1 MVFLCFGSFG
11 SFEAKQVTEIAT
23 ALESSSHRFLWSLR
37 RRPPKGKLELPAD
50 YENPAE
56 VLPEGFLDRTK
67 SVGKVIGWAPQLAV
81 LSHPA
86 VGGFVSHC
94 GWNSLLESVWCGVP
108 IATWPLY
115 AEQQINAFWA
125 IKELGI
131 AAEIRMD
138 YKFGG
143 LGSNE
148 EDNIVTAE
156 EIRNGIM
163 EIMSNGDIREKV
175 KEMKEMSRKAVM
187 EGGSSYTA
195 LSTVMKAVIDTI

>member
-1 MVFLCFGSFG
+1 
-11 SFEAKQVTEIAT
+11 
-23 ALESSSHRFLWSLR
+23 
-37 RRPPKGKLELPAD
+37 
-50 YENPAE
+50 
-56 VLPEGFLDRTK
+56 
-67 SVGKVIGWAPQLAV
+67 
-81 LSHPA
+81 
-86 VGGFVSHC
+86 
-94 GWNSLLESVWCGVP
+94 
-108 IATWPLY
+108 
-115 AEQQINAFWA
+115 
-125 IKELGI
+125 
-131 AAEIRMD
+131 MD

-195 LSTVMKAVIDTI
+195 LSTVMKTVIDTI